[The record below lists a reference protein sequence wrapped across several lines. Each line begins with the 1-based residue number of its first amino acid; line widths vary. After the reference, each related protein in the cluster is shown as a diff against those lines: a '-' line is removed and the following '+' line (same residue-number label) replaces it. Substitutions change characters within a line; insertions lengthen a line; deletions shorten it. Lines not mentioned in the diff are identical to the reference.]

1 MTVKNLRLT
10 NFRSYQD
17 ASFDLHP
24 AVTIVVG
31 PNASGKTN
39 LLEALYVLST
49 TRSFRTGDRELIH
62 EGQQF
67 FRVEASAGEDE
78 LAIGFS
84 VEQGRRKQ
92 VTRNGVKRTLA
103 RHLGA
108 LPVVLFE
115 PTDLDLVAGA
125 PEGRRRY
132 LDLILSQT
140 DSEYLVA
147 LHRYRRVLQQR
158 NKLLDGFDIESV
170 RGQIFAWDIKL
181 AEAGALLVE
190 RRAGL
195 LEHFSRVLGE
205 HYGRIAG
212 AALELMAGYHPSV
225 GGKNVAEH
233 FLEVLAETLP
243 RDLAAG
249 FTTRGPHRDDF
260 AVTYQGRPIQ
270 DVASRGEVRTTVLA
284 LKLAELA
291 FLQQVT
297 GRTPLLL
304 LDDVFSE
311 LDTGRRGRL
320 VEQLSDYQTLITTT
334 DADAVSRAVAQ
345 PHGIIETSSQA
356 SADMSEVAREAAT
369 ESQGPH
375 GTAT

>member
-1 MTVKNLRLT
+1 MVVSRLRLT
-10 NFRSYQD
+10 NFRSYAQAD
-17 ASFDLHP
+17 FELHP
-24 AVTIVVG
+24 SVTIVVG

-49 TRSFRTGDRELIH
+49 TRSFRTGDRELIF
-62 EGQQF
+62 EGRDY
-67 FRVEASAGEDE
+67 FRIEAEAEGEE

-84 VEQGRRKQ
+84 VEGGRRKQ
-92 VTRNGVKRTLA
+92 VTHGGVKRTLA
-103 RHLGA
+103 RHLGVMPA
-108 LPVVLFE
+108 VLFE
-115 PTDLDLVAGA
+115 PTDLDLVAGP

-140 DSEYLVA
+140 DPEYLVS

-181 AEAGALLVE
+181 AEAAAVLINQ
-190 RRAGL
+190 RAGL
-195 LEHFSRVLGE
+195 LKHFNQVLSE
-205 HYGRIAG
+205 RYGLIAG
-212 AALELMAGYHPSV
+212 QELDLSVAYHPSV
-225 GGKNVAEH
+225 HGRQVAEK

-249 FTTRGPHRDDF
+249 FTTHGPHRDDF
-260 AVTYQGRPIQ
+260 KVTYHGQPIE

-291 FLQQVT
+291 YLQDVT

-311 LDTGRRGRL
+311 LDSGRRARL
-320 VEQLSDYQTLITTT
+320 VEQLKNYQTLITTT
-334 DADAVSRAVAQ
+334 DADAVTRAVAQ
-345 PHGIIETSSQA
+345 PHGIIETGA
-356 SADMSEVAREAAT
+356 VRA
-369 ESQGPH
+369 
-375 GTAT
+375 

>member
-1 MTVKNLRLT
+1 MVVSRLRLT
-10 NFRSYQD
+10 NFRSYRTAD
-17 ASFDLHP
+17 FKLHP

-39 LLEALYVLST
+39 LLESLYVLST
-49 TRSFRTGDRELIH
+49 TRSFRTGDRELIS
-62 EGQQF
+62 EGEQH
-67 FRVEASAGEDE
+67 FRVEAEADGEK

-92 VTRNGVKRTLA
+92 VTHGGVKRTLA
-103 RHLGA
+103 RHLGL
-108 LPVVLFE
+108 LPAVLFE
-115 PTDLDLVAGA
+115 PTDLDLVAGP

-140 DSEYLVA
+140 DPHYIVA

-181 AEAGALLVE
+181 AEAGAVLVE
-190 RRAGL
+190 RRAAL
-195 LEHFSRVLGE
+195 LTHFNEVLGE
-205 HYGRIAG
+205 RYGLIAG
-212 AALELMAGYHPSV
+212 QPLELMVAYHPSV
-225 GGKNVAEH
+225 GGKHVAEK

-249 FTTRGPHRDDF
+249 FTAHGPHRDDF
-260 AVTYQGRPIQ
+260 KVTYHGQPIE

-291 FLQQVT
+291 FLQEIT

-311 LDTGRRGRL
+311 LDSGRRTRL
-320 VEQLSDYQTLITTT
+320 VEQLDNYQTLITTT
-334 DADAVSRAVAQ
+334 DADAVTRAVSQ
-345 PHGIIETSSQA
+345 PHSIIETGA
-356 SADMSEVAREAAT
+356 VRA
-369 ESQGPH
+369 G
-375 GTAT
+375 